1 MTKISYKNTIIFL
14 HMLLLSGC
22 ASITTGS
29 NQSLSVNT
37 EPESGANCELKNDK
51 GTWYINSTPGS
62 VVVNR
67 SYSDLHIICKKDSR
81 FGNSTVKSTIKG
93 MAFGNIIAGGLIG
106 AGIDVHTGAAY
117 DYPATIFVYL
127 K

>member
-1 MTKISYKNTIIFL
+1 MIKINYKNTIILLHALFL
-14 HMLLLSGC
+14 RGC

-51 GTWYINSTPGS
+51 GTWYISSTPGS

-67 SYSDLHIICKKDSR
+67 SYSDLHIICKKDSKS
-81 FGNSTVKSTIKG
+81 GNSAVKSTTKG
-93 MAFGNIIAGGLIG
+93 MAFGNIIAGGIIG
-106 AGIDVHTGAAY
+106 VGIDVHTGAAY
-117 DYPATIFVYL
+117 DYPTSISVYL